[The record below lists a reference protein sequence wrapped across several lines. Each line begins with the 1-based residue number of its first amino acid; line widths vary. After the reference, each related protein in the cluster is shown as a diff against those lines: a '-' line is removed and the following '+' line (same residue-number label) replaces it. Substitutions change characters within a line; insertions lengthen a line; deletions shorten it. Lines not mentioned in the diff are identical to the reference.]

1 MEKSKL
7 KQLQPNAKKVNNK
20 ESGDGNKQTIERI
33 EIKDSPFHVITID
46 NESFG
51 VMGDYRL
58 KKKSANEK
66 EVIEELKKITWNRI
80 VQVVMLLEEVRTKIK
95 KITTDCEENKQQ
107 RNWRW

>member
-20 ESGDGNKQTIERI
+20 DSGDGNNQTITRK

-46 NESFG
+46 GESFG

-58 KKKSANEK
+58 TEKSADES
-66 EVIEELKKITWNRI
+66 EVIKELEKITWNRI
-80 VQVVMLLEEVRTKIK
+80 VQVVMLLEEVRTKLNNKIK
-95 KITTDCEENKQQ
+95 EQI
-107 RNWRW
+107 

>member
-20 ESGDGNKQTIERI
+20 DSGDGNQTITRK

-46 NESFG
+46 GESFG

-58 KKKSANEK
+58 TEKSADES
-66 EVIEELKKITWNRI
+66 EVIKELEKFTWNRI
-80 VQVVMLLEEVRTKIK
+80 VQVVMLLEEVRTKLNN
-95 KITTDCEENKQQ
+95 KINEKL
-107 RNWRW
+107 